1 MSTLAEDLT
10 QSISEEAHLLS
21 RLTDLEFWLD
31 TPLKIVLILV
41 IAVVLNVIA
50 RYLIHKATNG
60 IARGTR
66 ARIVTRDEGS
76 DQGWVE
82 DTKIARERQIQRAK
96 TVGSVLR
103 SVTTIVVWAVAL
115 LMIIDQLGFNIA
127 PVIASAGIAGVALS
141 FGAQSLVKDYLSGI
155 FMVAEDQLGIGDF
168 VDLGEATGTVE
179 SVGLRVTQVRD
190 VEGAL
195 WHVRNG
201 EIVRVGN
208 SSQGWARAVL
218 DIPVDYDADLGEM
231 TQLLLDC
238 AQWVRRNTKVGRS
251 IMDAPEVWGVQ
262 QMSGES
268 LVLRLA
274 VKTAPLQQWDVAR
287 ALRARIKTEMDRAG
301 HRIPLINQSVIRS
314 GRGGRAMG
322 GDPMTSGNP
331 LVPGPVS
338 GPDGASGSGA
348 HSG

>member
-10 QSISEEAHLLS
+10 QSLSEEAGLIA
-21 RLTDLEFWLD
+21 RLADPAFWLD
-31 TPLKIVLILV
+31 TPLKILLIIL
-41 IAVVLNVIA
+41 IAISVNIAA
-50 RYLIHKATNG
+50 RYLIRKVTSG

-66 ARIVTRDEGS
+66 ARIVAKGEGTAER
-76 DQGWVE
+76 WVE
-82 DTKIARERQIQRAK
+82 DTKIARERQIQRAQ

-103 SVTTIVVWAVAL
+103 SVTTIVVWAIAL
-115 LMIIDQLGFNIA
+115 LMIVDQLGFNIA

-141 FGAQSLVKDYLSGI
+141 FGAQSLVKDYLSGV

-201 EIVRVGN
+201 EIIRVGN

-218 DIPVDYDADLGEM
+218 DIPVDYDADLDEM
-231 TQLLLDC
+231 SHLLLSS
-238 AQWVRRNTKVGRS
+238 ARWVKRNTEIGKS
-251 IMDAPEVWGVQ
+251 IMGEPEVWGVQ

-287 ALRARIKTEMDRAG
+287 VVRARIKEEMDRSG
-301 HRIPLINQSVIRS
+301 HRIPLVNQSVIRS
-314 GRGGRAMG
+314 GRGNRS

-331 LVPGPVS
+331 VVPVS
-338 GPDGASGSGA
+338 APDAGNGSSGSAG
-348 HSG
+348 